1 MGPSF
6 KKGPPMTPTPRPP
19 RRGDLQHSQHLDV
32 RLTRAAA
39 DGPWR
44 GEVCRPGTGDRLCFL
59 TLPALLAWIEALEP
73 GAVRL
78 ASPRAS
84 P

>member
-1 MGPSF
+1 
-6 KKGPPMTPTPRPP
+6 MTPTPRPP
-19 RRGDLQHSQHLDV
+19 RRGDLRQSQHLDV

-39 DGPWR
+39 DGSWR

-73 GAVRL
+73 AEPLR
-78 ASPRAS
+78 ASPRAR
-84 P
+84 PGRVAA